1 MTTQKK
7 WMENWT
13 HAILTKKKFCEH
25 LGLTFILF
33 ATSHTGNEKC
43 RHNPVN
49 SFTRLK
55 MDQCQLICLPTKIDR
70 WHVVAKICPNQCPA
84 LYLLQQPTTTIPC
97 CILFVTIIGLL
108 FWQFWSSDMMIFFQV
123 HLLRCVHC
131 SFIIRKKQ
139 QGQQPHVHNHVS
151 NLKYKI
157 SEWDLIV
164 GHGKT

>member
-108 FWQFWSSDMMIFFQV
+108 FWQFWGSDMMIFSTCINCEAFTV
-123 HLLRCVHC
+123 
-131 SFIIRKKQ
+131 
-139 QGQQPHVHNHVS
+139 VS
-151 NLKYKI
+151 
-157 SEWDLIV
+157 SS
-164 GHGKT
+164 GKNNRDNNRTCTTTCQTWNIKFRNGTWL